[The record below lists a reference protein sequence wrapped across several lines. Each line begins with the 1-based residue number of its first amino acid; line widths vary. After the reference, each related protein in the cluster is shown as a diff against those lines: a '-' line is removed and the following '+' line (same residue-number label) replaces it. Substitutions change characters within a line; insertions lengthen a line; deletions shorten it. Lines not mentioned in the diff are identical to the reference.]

1 MLSQYSDVFHGIGLF
16 AGQCTFQVDPKVT
29 PVVNPPRKVPVALR
43 DKLKMELDRMES
55 AQIITKVTKPT
66 EWVNSLVV
74 TTKPSSGKLRV
85 CLDPMQLN
93 KAIMRPHYPMRTL
106 DDILP
111 QVSGAKYFSKL
122 DASSG
127 YWTVML
133 SDESS
138 LLTTFN
144 TPFGRYRYLRLPFG
158 LKNSQ
163 DIFQQ
168 KIDECFESMP
178 GVACIVDDILVYG
191 KTPQEHNEN
200 LIRVLDKGRSAGIML
215 NKDKLQV

>member
-1 MLSQYSDVFHGIGLF
+1 
-16 AGQCTFQVDPKVT
+16 
-29 PVVNPPRKVPVALR
+29 
-43 DKLKMELDRMES
+43 MES

-178 GVACIVDDILVYG
+178 EVA
-191 KTPQEHNEN
+191 
-200 LIRVLDKGRSAGIML
+200 VLSTTYSCMARRHRNTTKI
-215 NKDKLQV
+215 